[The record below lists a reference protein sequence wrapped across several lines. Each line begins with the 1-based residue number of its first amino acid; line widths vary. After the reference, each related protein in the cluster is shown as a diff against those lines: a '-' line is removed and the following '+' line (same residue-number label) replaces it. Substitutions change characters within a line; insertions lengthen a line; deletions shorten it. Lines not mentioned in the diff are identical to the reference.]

1 MTSGPENR
9 AGHRNADQ
17 DEANREAVK
26 GHILQFRCRASHY
39 GRRDSPGRKDV
50 PHELSTAKLH
60 SIFKEQNDDQVSFPS
75 TTQCFVGTSTWD
87 SAALQQMWVQLAP
100 YTAAEL

>member
-1 MTSGPENR
+1 MKGKSGGCERPEHT
-9 AGHRNADQ
+9 AVPMSGQATTAVADFAQ
-17 DEANREAVK
+17 EEGRTTRKAPPSC
-26 GHILQFRCRASHY
+26 IAS
-39 GRRDSPGRKDV
+39 S
-50 PHELSTAKLH
+50 
-60 SIFKEQNDDQVSFPS
+60 KEQNDDQVSFPS